1 MRPFSLLAGL
11 ICRAYS
17 TPLQRAITDFGA
29 DHPFGGINQKL
40 KEHYGIE
47 VPVDSSRKIT
57 ELHAQEIAKLESQK
71 SENGQGKLKPKET
84 IIAEID
90 GSMVSIVEF
99 KEAANET
106 DHWDKRKHK
115 SHHYC
120 EARLSLA
127 HEKGSVSPVF
137 AGTLSGVEVAGTQLM
152 GCVKRVGFDKKTK
165 VHCVGDGAVWI
176 AHQVEERFGDN
187 GAYLVDFYHLCE
199 YLSEASMTCAKG
211 KEDEWMEQQKSLFK
225 ESQSAAVLSNLEPF
239 LESLATAETDA
250 PVRVCYRYIKNRLK
264 QLDYKA
270 ALEKDLPIGSGEI
283 ESAHR
288 YVIQKRLKIAG
299 SWWKRETAGNML
311 ALRVLRA
318 NKGWDNYWL
327 KKAA

>member
-1 MRPFSLLAGL
+1 MLAGL
-11 ICRAYS
+11 VCRCYS
-17 TPLQRAITDFGA
+17 TPLQRVITDFGA

-57 ELHAQEIAKLESQK
+57 ELHAQAIATIEYKASRK
-71 SENGQGKLKPKET
+71 WRGNVKPKET
-84 IIAEID
+84 IIGEID
-90 GSMVSIVEF
+90 GSMVPIVEF
-99 KEAANET
+99 KEAANEE
-106 DHWDKRKHK
+106 DHWDKRQHK

-137 AGTLSGVEVAGTQLM
+137 AGTLSGVEEAGAQLM
-152 GCVKRVGFDKKTK
+152 DCVKRVGFDKKTK

-176 AHQVEERFGDN
+176 ADQVKKQLGKN
-187 GAYLVDFYHLCE
+187 GRYLVDFYHLCE
-199 YLSEASMTCAKG
+199 YISAASIDCAEG
-211 KEDEWMEQQKSLFK
+211 QEKEWIEHQKSLFK
-225 ESQSAAVLSNLEPF
+225 KNRLEAVLLNLEPF
-239 LESLATAETDA
+239 LEPSTMADAEA
-250 PVRVCYRYIKNRLK
+250 PVRSCYRYIKNRPN
-264 QLDYKA
+264 QFDYKSA
-270 ALEKDLPIGSGEI
+270 IEEGLPIGSGEI

-299 SWWKRETAGNML
+299 SWWRKETAGNML

-318 NKGWDNYWL
+318 NKGWDSYWL
-327 KKAA
+327 KQAA